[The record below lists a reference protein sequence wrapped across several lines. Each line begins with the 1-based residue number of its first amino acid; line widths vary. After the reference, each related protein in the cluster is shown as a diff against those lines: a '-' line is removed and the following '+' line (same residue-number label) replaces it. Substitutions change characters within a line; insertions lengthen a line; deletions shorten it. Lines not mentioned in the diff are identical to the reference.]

1 MNLGFNWK
9 NRADAAQGVGLG
21 QPPKSKSTAGKPSFL
36 DRSAQG
42 AAAWAAA
49 EI

>member
-1 MNLGFNWK
+1 MNLGCNGK
-9 NRADAAQGVGLG
+9 GVPTQPKEWRLG
-21 QPPKSKSTAGKPSFL
+21 QPLKSKSTAGKPSFL
-36 DRSAQG
+36 DRSAQE

>member
-21 QPPKSKSTAGKPSFL
+21 QPLKSKIDGWEAVVP
-36 DRSAQG
+36 
-42 AAAWAAA
+42 
-49 EI
+49 